1 MTQTPNYGA
10 IALSYAARGWR
21 VHPLRKGD
29 KLPATAH
36 GCKDATLDADQIRKW
51 WSMWPDANIGL
62 ATGYGFWV
70 LDIDPDGLAWAEA
83 NDLPATIEATTG
95 RGGRH
100 LLYRL
105 PEGATVRNS
114 AGVIAPGVDVR
125 GAGGYIVAAPSLH
138 PSGTRYTWLDC
149 DGDVPDGDP
158 ADAPAWLLDMVTRG
172 AQGAAGE
179 AFKLPEVIPEG
190 GRDNTLFSFASSL
203 RAQGF
208 GAAEIRAA
216 LGVANARCVP
226 PLTEKDL
233 DRITGSACK
242 YNPGLSPEF
251 AAKRAEG
258 RGWAREDAPPTR
270 GGWASGV
277 EHETAM
283 VGWPV
288 PAEVAAAHGGAEA
301 AAVESSPFG
310 EVGESGAGAQV
321 INADFVRADVEVPVK
336 LVPNA
341 VGDAIINRVKIMNVD
356 SYLYEYDGTHWR
368 SITTER
374 LRSLA
379 LQADGTYHTTAARR
393 SEIADYIKG
402 RSHCDRVDWRQT
414 EQWEVPVLDGVIDVR
429 TMRQRAHRPEDLL
442 QACPPVAYRASA
454 QCPMWMRCLD
464 TYFGGDD
471 DEAAKVDALQEF
483 FGYCLMPHARYKKAL
498 ICFGESDCGKS
509 TIPYVLRLLVGA
521 ENIAC
526 VGVEDMD
533 DPRKR
538 APLLGKM
545 LNILTELTSDAMVAD
560 GGFKTLVSTE
570 EPIQF
575 DPKYLPPVMDT
586 PATKHIIVTNQLPH
600 INDRSRG
607 TYNRLLVIKFE
618 HVIPKAEQ
626 DRQIWEKLEQ
636 EAEGILLWALEG
648 AARLIEQNGRFTSA
662 GEAEVEEYRRRQN
675 PLLEFLTEC
684 GEADEDGRVLLS
696 VLRAKFSEWYGRGGV
711 RPQALASW
719 AKSAGIEVS
728 DRKEYV
734 GGSRGI
740 VIRGWR
746 LDG

>member
-1 MTQTPNYGA
+1 MLD

-21 VHPLRKGD
+21 VHPLRRAD
-29 KLPATAH
+29 KLPATSH
-36 GCKDATLDADQIRKW
+36 GCKDATLDADQIRRW
-51 WSMWPDANIGL
+51 WSMWPEANIGL
-62 ATGYGFWV
+62 ATGYGWWV

-105 PEGATVRNS
+105 PDGVTVRNS

-149 DGDVPDGDP
+149 DGEVPDGEP

-172 AQGAAGE
+172 AETGQGE
-179 AFKLPEVIPEG
+179 AFKLPEVLSKG
-190 GRDNTLFSFASSL
+190 AQHHTLFKFACSL
-203 RAQGF
+203 WARGEMSQPEIE
-208 GAAEIRAA
+208 AAAI
-216 LGVANARCVP
+216 VASKRCEEVP
-226 PLTEKDL
+226 PEENVIAIVRDVCQ
-233 DRITGSACK
+233 RYRRGI
-242 YNPGLSPEF
+242 SPEF
-251 AAKRAEG
+251 EAKRAEG

-270 GGWASGV
+270 GGWASG
-277 EHETAM
+277 EDHDTPG

-288 PAEVAAAHGGAEA
+288 PVDVAADG
-301 AAVESSPFG
+301 AVEVSPFG
-310 EVGESGAGAQV
+310 VDGAGAV
-321 INADFVRADVEVPVK
+321 IDESFVRADVEIPTK

-341 VGDAIINRVKIMNVD
+341 IGDVILKRVKLMNVD
-356 SYLYEYDGTHWR
+356 SYLYEYIGTHWR
-368 SITTER
+368 SITMER

-379 LQADGTYHTTAARR
+379 MQADGSYHTTSARR
-393 SEIADYIKG
+393 SEIADYVKT
-402 RSHCDRVDWRQT
+402 RSHCDRVEWRQV
-414 EQWEVPVLDGVIDVR
+414 ERWEVPVASGVIDVR
-429 TMRQRAHRPEDLL
+429 TMRQRGHRPEDLL
-442 QACPPVAYRASA
+442 QACPPVAWRASA
-454 QCPMWMRCLD
+454 QCPTWMRCLD

-471 DEAAKVDALQEF
+471 DEQAKVNALQEF
-483 FGYCLMPHARYKKAL
+483 FGYCLMPHARFKKAL

-509 TIPYVLRLLVGA
+509 TIPYVLRLLVGP

-586 PATKHIIVTNQLPH
+586 PATKHVIVTNQLPS

-618 HVIPKAEQ
+618 HVIPRAEQ

-648 AARLIEQNGRFTSA
+648 AARLIEQNGRFTAA

-684 GEADEDGRVLLS
+684 GEADPDGRVLLS
-696 VLRAKFSEWYGRGGV
+696 VVRSRFSEWYGRGGV

-719 AKSAGIEVS
+719 ARAAGIEVS
-728 DRKEYV
+728 DRKESV
-734 GGSRGI
+734 GAARG
-740 VIRGWR
+740 VVVRGWR